1 MVGPFFSGVQCYL
14 LSWLIR
20 VIAHLGRVLI
30 RVWVFVWGKRSNK
43 RIYIMLLF
51 HWHIFFFI
59 SNFLE
64 KII

>member
-1 MVGPFFSGVQCYL
+1 MVGPFFSRVQCYL

-20 VIAHLGRVLI
+20 MIAHFERVLI
-30 RVWVFVWGKRSNK
+30 RVWVFVWGKRSDK
-43 RIYIMLLF
+43 RIYIMLSF

-64 KII
+64 KLI

>member
-20 VIAHLGRVLI
+20 VIAYFGRVLI
-30 RVWVFVWGKRSNK
+30 RVWLFVWGKRSDK

-64 KII
+64 KLI